1 MAVSVPL
8 LVFGLSLT
16 AIGMVML
23 LLSLRPRDGRKG
35 LEHRGAAVIFLGPI
49 PIVFGGKG
57 RWTFMGVA
65 VAAVIALLLV
75 VASMNPDLI
84 GW

>member
-1 MAVSVPL
+1 MAVSIPL

-16 AIGMVML
+16 AIGVAVL
-23 LLSLRPRDGRKG
+23 LLSLRPRDRREGV
-35 LEHRGAAVIFLGPI
+35 EHRGLAVIFFGPI

-57 RWTFMGVA
+57 RWALIGA
-65 VAAVIALLLV
+65 AIAAVIALLLV
-75 VASMNPDLI
+75 FASMHPELI